1 MKRQQ
6 SAVALRYDR
15 RLPAPL
21 LVAKGR
27 GELAGRLIRIAEDHD
42 VPIVNRQRLADDL
55 YFVEA
60 GDFIPEPFYE
70 AVAEILAFVWRVSG
84 GERRDDD
91 TERKGKKGV
100 S

>member
-27 GELAGRLIRIAEDHD
+27 GELAERLVRIAEDHD
-42 VPIVNRQRLADDL
+42 VPIVDRGRLVDDL
-55 YFVEA
+55 YVVEA
-60 GDFIPEPFYE
+60 GDFIPEPLYE
-70 AVAEILAFVWRVSG
+70 AVAEILAFVWRLSD
-84 GERRDDD
+84 GERRADDWD
-91 TERKGKKGV
+91 RKGKKGV